1 MSIMTPRDAREKAGH
16 LAREGAR
23 GGDTLHYNFLVS
35 LSVCVLTTPTGA
47 LCGENRDTSIRAID
61 TFHTVIHHTHVLVD
75 TTNGWM
81 QSLYTFA
88 GNKDGFKALVA
99 AEYASVSLDL
109 PPFRMGVDNK
119 SSDFFKMS
127 PRGQLPVLET
137 QEGCLYESNA
147 IARYIARVGGGDLTG
162 ATAIENGEIE
172 SWIDYCST
180 SIDAP
185 LQSWV
190 YPLLKVVPRDK
201 VLPSQLI
208 PEEDE
213 RIVRVLAMRD
223 ASPRE
228 RHS

>member
-1 MSIMTPRDAREKAGH
+1 
-16 LAREGAR
+16 
-23 GGDTLHYNFLVS
+23 
-35 LSVCVLTTPTGA
+35 
-47 LCGENRDTSIRAID
+47 
-61 TFHTVIHHTHVLVD
+61 
-75 TTNGWM
+75 M

-162 ATAIENGEIE
+162 VTAIENGEIE

-190 YPLLKVVPRDK
+190 YPLLKVVPRDAGREEAAKSAVASAMAFLEAHLEGRTFLVGDGVTLADIVMVCNLHLGFKLVFDDAYRKEYRNVTRYFLTCVRQPGFEK
-201 VLPSQLI
+201 VFGKGYALCETALRG
-208 PEEDE
+208 E
-213 RIVRVLAMRD
+213 
-223 ASPRE
+223 
-228 RHS
+228 